1 MLGIIRQKAFG
12 QRIRPAVSAWRGYSS
27 AAKEMTVRDALNS
40 ALDEEMSA
48 DPKVFLMG
56 EEVGEYQGAYKI
68 SKGLLDKYGPE
79 RVLDTPITEA
89 GFTGIG
95 VGAAYHGLKPVIEF
109 MTFNFSMQ
117 AIDHIINSA
126 AKSNYMSAGQISVPI
141 VFRGPNGAA
150 AGVGAQH
157 SHCYAAWYAS
167 CPGLKVLAP
176 YSSEDARGLLK
187 AAIRD
192 PDPVVFLENEL
203 LYGEAFPVSAE
214 VLDSS
219 FCLPIGKA
227 KIEKEGK
234 DVTITAFSKMVGYA
248 LKAAEIL
255 AKEGISAE
263 VINLRSIRPLDRNT
277 INASVRKTN
286 RLVTVEE
293 GFPQH
298 GVGAE
303 ICASVVEESFGYLDA
318 PVERIAGA
326 DVPMPYAA
334 NLERLAVP
342 QFSINKSSSILE
354 FNYNKKERIEFP
366 PRQRKEKKMKSSLRK
381 LRGLAALHKHGHGGD
396 HKDRRDLLSL
406 GQLDELAKAYRDMQD
421 MKHCYDSLLSA
432 ASVTANCAYEFSES
446 VREMGACLLE
456 KTASNDDEEGGRVLL
471 MLGKVQF
478 ELEKLVDCYRS
489 HIDKTIISPS
499 ESLLNELQTVEGMK
513 QLCDEKRDVYEY
525 MVRQKEKGRGK
536 SGKGESVS
544 MQQVQAAHDEYD
556 EEATLFVFRIKSLKQ
571 GQSRSLLTQAARH
584 HAAQLCFFKK
594 ALKSLEAVEPH
605 VKLVTEQQHIDY
617 HFSGLDDD
625 GRDDFDDDDGDYDDA
640 NDDGELSFDYG
651 QNDQE
656 QEVSISKK
664 SMEFVQLDSEGVTF
678 PQVATLEM
686 AKENLDRSYRTM
698 SSFKGELWTG
708 TQSAPLFAETTS
720 VPAGKT
726 KKLTPS
732 STRKLNTY
740 VLPTPADPKSSNS
753 TGSGSPVSG
762 ALKTSLSR
770 RTPSLWHSSPL
781 DQKKIEKLLGAEM
794 SNKPTT
800 KNSKSVL
807 KESNN
812 NTTSTRLP
820 PPLAD
825 GHLFSRLEPFAAFD
839 SKKTRRYAFSG
850 PLTRKPLSTKPVSA
864 EHPQLFS
871 GPLLRNPATQLLSSP
886 KVSPIISPKVS
897 PSASPTFVSPP
908 KISELHELPR
918 PPLSSTSKS
927 PRAEG
932 LVGHSAPLL
941 PKGRMHPGTRK
952 TPASNV
958 ASQLPTP
965 SQVVPRSFSI
975 PSRSHRIMVAQSS
988 GIVEDVASPPLTPIS
1003 LCNNYPLSTGSH
1015 TVNQAVQIRAIAL
1028 LQIQQPKVE
1037 R

>member
-1 MLGIIRQKAFG
+1 MLGIIRQKVNAGGSPLLAFG

-342 QFSINKSSSILE
+342 QESQRCAFSPLLLLGRNSSLNNMECVDDSGDFCHCFVKLFSINKSSSILE
-354 FNYNKKERIEFP
+354 FNYNKKEQIEFP
-366 PRQRKEKKMKSSLRK
+366 PRLRKEKEMKSSLRK
-381 LRGLAALHKHGHGGD
+381 LRGLAALHKHGLGGD

-432 ASVTANCAYEFSES
+432 ASATANCAYEFSES

-489 HIDKTIISPS
+489 HIHKTIISPS
-499 ESLLNELQTVEGMK
+499 ESLLNELQTVEEMK
-513 QLCDEKRDVYEY
+513 QLCDEKRDVYEC

-584 HAAQLCFFKK
+584 HAAQ
-594 ALKSLEAVEPH
+594 
-605 VKLVTEQQHIDY
+605 
-617 HFSGLDDD
+617 
-625 GRDDFDDDDGDYDDA
+625 
-640 NDDGELSFDYG
+640 
-651 QNDQE
+651 
-656 QEVSISKK
+656 
-664 SMEFVQLDSEGVTF
+664 FVQLDSAGVTF

-720 VPAGKT
+720 DPAGKT

-781 DQKKIEKLLGAEM
+781 NQKKIEKLLGAEM

-820 PPLAD
+820 PP
-825 GHLFSRLEPFAAFD
+825 RLEPFAAFD
-839 SKKTRRYAFSG
+839 SKKTRRFAFSG
-850 PLTRKPLSTKPVSA
+850 PLTRKSLSIKPVLA

-975 PSRSHRIMVAQSS
+975 PSRSQRIMVAQSS

-1015 TVNQAVQIRAIAL
+1015 TVNQAVQIRGNS
-1028 LQIQQPKVE
+1028 
-1037 R
+1037 